1 MVIGLRMVVALTFDS
16 LHLDLEKV
24 VVAHPPVFYSK
35 PISFKA
41 KNRSLIHLGAN
52 GAGKSSLLKALAGLI
67 FVYSGTINGRSPKN
81 APSDRCYLCT
91 NQGLNRDIT
100 VKQQIK
106 LWHLPYQNPTSWQT
120 SLEPFNIEGLL
131 TQFIRSLSSGQRQ
144 RVALTRLV
152 TSHKPI
158 WLLDEPMNNLD
169 NQPRNFLSD
178 VMKRHIKKGGMIIYT
193 GHEPMPTLSPQ
204 IISLECEG

>member
-1 MVIGLRMVVALTFDS
+1 MVVALTFDS

-41 KNRSLIHLGAN
+41 KNRSFIHLVGAN
-52 GAGKSSLLKALAGLI
+52 GAGKSSLLKALTGLTS
-67 FVYSGTINGRSPKN
+67 VHSGTINGRSPKN

-106 LWHLPYQNPTSWQT
+106 LWHLLYQNPASWQT

-131 TQFIRSLSSGQRQ
+131 TQSIRSLSSGQRQ

-169 NQPRNFLSD
+169 NQHRNFLSK
-178 VMKRHIKKGGMIIYT
+178 VMKGHIEKGGMIIYT